1 MLKKIER
8 LDSNFNPH
16 LYYDNEQY
24 FEILVKV
31 KEAIAKHQKR
41 RKKNTFKK
49 TIFRTFKKVL
59 KVLILYN
66 FFLEY

>member
-24 FEILVKV
+24 FEILVKF

-41 RKKNTFKK
+41 RKKIHLRKQSSECLRRCLRF
-49 TIFRTFKKVL
+49 
-59 KVLILYN
+59 
-66 FFLEY
+66 